1 VLNVA
6 SVEECR
12 AALATLTERL
22 DEHADEV
29 AGKVDLD
36 RSIACRI
43 TDLDTA
49 FHGRLAGGRLVGMT
63 DGDDPDAKITL
74 STTSD
79 DLVALVNGELDF
91 ARALASRRVS
101 LRASPFDLLKLRKLL

>member
-1 VLNVA
+1 VA

-12 AALATLTERL
+12 TAVATLTERL
-22 DEHADEV
+22 DAHADEV
-29 AGKVDLD
+29 AGKLNID
-36 RSIACRI
+36 RPIQIRI

-49 FHGRLAGGRLVGMT
+49 FHGRLTGGRLVGMT

-79 DLVALVNGELDF
+79 DLVALVNGDLDF